1 MGNTNYFSSI
11 VKILENPVKTI
22 SENNITILEFRAEIS
37 QFRQNKII
45 NLLFWGKLADNVK
58 NYYQVNDYILI
69 EGYLCIKENKNN
81 NFSKDTLKK
90 INVNIL
96 KIYPLYLNLN
106 QSYIYKEII
115 KPRKLMKYF
124 SDSINNSNIFNRIL
138 IFYIFYFY

>member
-106 QSYIYKEII
+106 QS
-115 KPRKLMKYF
+115 
-124 SDSINNSNIFNRIL
+124 NSVR
-138 IFYIFYFY
+138 